1 MSNDSNDSNDSYDS
15 NEEETDDVARLKHKE
30 DCRVKASQGQEKQ
43 ARWVNASRSAEYK
56 ELLAVDD
63 ICLN

>member
-1 MSNDSNDSNDSYDS
+1 MSIDSNDSNDS

-43 ARWVNASRSAEYK
+43 ARWINASRSAEYK
-56 ELLAVDD
+56 ELLAVGD